1 MIEAKHNKIA
11 KIIFDIYLER
21 LFKKNFNSFYLV
33 NQLPTV
39 DLNKAIIFAPNHST
53 WWDGF
58 FAYYLNEIYFKKRF
72 YIMILEESLSKY
84 KFFQKLGGFSIN
96 QNSPKAIIK
105 SLDYTINILKND
117 RNSIFTIFPQG
128 ILMPYF
134 IENYELGKGLE
145 KILDKVRDQVNLIFA
160 TFNIFYLKE
169 EKPEVFFNLKKVDLS
184 SKFEIDNYIDV
195 YKDMIKN
202 TKESILNNYKGEM
215 IFNGKKSI
223 SEISKNFFGL
233 RKYGNN

>member
-1 MIEAKHNKIA
+1 MIEAKHHKIS
-11 KIIFDIYLER
+11 KIIFDIYLQR
-21 LFKKNFNSFYLV
+21 LFKKNFYSFYLI
-33 NQLPTV
+33 NEIPKL
-39 DLNKAIIFAPNHST
+39 DLDKPIILAPNHST

-58 FAYYLNEIYFKKRF
+58 LAYYLNEIYFKKRF
-72 YIMILEESLSKY
+72 YIMILEESLSRY

-117 RNSIFTIFPQG
+117 RNSLFTIFPQG

-134 IENYELGKGLE
+134 IEDYQLAKGLE
-145 KILDKVRDQVNLIFA
+145 KIVEKVGNKVNLIFA

-169 EKPEVFFNLKKVDLS
+169 EKPEVFFNFKRVDLS
-184 SKFEIDNYIDV
+184 EKFEIENYMDIF
-195 YKDMIKN
+195 KEMIKI
-202 TKESILNNYKGEM
+202 TKESILNNDKGEM

-233 RKYGNN
+233 RRNGNN